1 MKNKKQIADLFQ
13 QILGTHK
20 GLFEGTIEENFKLE
34 RLLIKVA
41 DNNIDFKNQLERHQF
56 IKNMIGIK

>member
-13 QILGTHK
+13 QILGTYK